1 MGAIENAD
9 VVRRGYAAF
18 NSADIQT
25 LTELM
30 GENACWFTPGRGP
43 LAGRF
48 AGRDAVVGQ
57 FGQYGRLTAG
67 TFRAELQQVLA
78 GDDGRVVGIHH
89 NTAERDGKQLD
100 VGCCIVFEVENGR
113 MVSGREHFSDLYAW
127 DEFWS

>member
-1 MGAIENAD
+1 MGAAENAD

-18 NSADIQT
+18 NSADSQT

-30 GENACWFTPGRGP
+30 DENAAWYTPGRGP

-57 FGQYGRLTAG
+57 FGQYERLTTG
-67 TFRAELQQVLA
+67 TFRAKLQQVLV

-113 MVSGREHFSDLYAW
+113 MVSGRERFSDLYAW
-127 DEFWS
+127 DEYWS